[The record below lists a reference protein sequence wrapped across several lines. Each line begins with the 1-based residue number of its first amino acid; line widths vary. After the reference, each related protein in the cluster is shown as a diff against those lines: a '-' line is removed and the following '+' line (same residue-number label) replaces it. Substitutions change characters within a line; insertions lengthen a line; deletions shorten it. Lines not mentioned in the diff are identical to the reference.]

1 MLSLKRERIWKK
13 IIEIGK
19 DRIWKINKSN
29 TDTAHEK
36 NKNKKRAIFVKR
48 ESMKKLIE
56 IRKDAI
62 WKIKIKRER
71 EREHGKK
78 LKQEKSN
85 FCKKVCC

>member
-1 MLSLKRERIWKK
+1 
-13 IIEIGK
+13 
-19 DRIWKINKSN
+19 
-29 TDTAHEK
+29 
-36 NKNKKRAIFVKR
+36 
-48 ESMKKLIE
+48 MKKLIE